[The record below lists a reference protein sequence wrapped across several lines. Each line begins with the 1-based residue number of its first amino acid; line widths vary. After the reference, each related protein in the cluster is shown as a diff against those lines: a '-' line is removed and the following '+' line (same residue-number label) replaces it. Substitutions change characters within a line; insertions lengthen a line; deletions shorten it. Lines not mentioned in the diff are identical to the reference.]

1 VAAEFLHALLPEHLL
16 LGLLFVLMVLEMLRV
31 DARAAGVL
39 MKLTLAAACVLLLRQ
54 YATGY
59 SAEVV
64 PEEIRVDGFAV
75 LAKLV
80 ILGCGLLW
88 CLLLRRG
95 ITFKAAFLASSSLL
109 GASIVMDSAGFAPL
123 FIGIELLSLPAFA
136 LMVHGAGASAASEGA
151 FKYLLL
157 SSVAT
162 ALLLF
167 GIALAYGVTGSLA
180 IEGFA
185 AALGSGSNQAAAAGV
200 LIASGF
206 FLKAA
211 VFPFHGW
218 APDAYASA
226 RLPVMGF
233 LASVVKGT
241 VVLALVRILSSV
253 VLDATIV
260 PAIGVLAVA
269 SIYFGNITAIR
280 QHAFRRLL
288 AYSSIA
294 HAGYMLFAFVDQT
307 GARPEDLLWYVAI
320 YAATVIV
327 AAAAF
332 EVLCPG
338 DTDDVRSLDGTFQA
352 HPFAA
357 AAFGLAMLSLAG
369 IPPLPGFFAKLF
381 IFKSVI
387 ASGYLVSAVI
397 AFVGSFIGVT
407 YYLGLFFRLFAA
419 EAPAEDAG
427 SSSVGKG

>member
-1 VAAEFLHALLPEHLL
+1 MPADFWTALLPDHLL
-16 LGLLFVLMVLEMLRV
+16 LGLLFAVMALEMLRV
-31 DARAAGVL
+31 DERVARPLLIV
-39 MKLTLAAACVLLLRQ
+39 TLAAAWAVLLRQ
-54 YATGY
+54 YATGN
-59 SAEVV
+59 AVTLVADEFR
-64 PEEIRVDGFAV
+64 IDRFAV

-80 ILGCGLLW
+80 IVGCGLLW
-88 CLLLRRG
+88 STLLRGRV
-95 ITFKAAFLASSSLL
+95 TFKTAFLASSSLL
-109 GASIVMDSAGFAPL
+109 GASVVMDSAGFVSL
-123 FIGIELLSLPAFA
+123 FIGVEMLSLPAFA
-136 LMVHGAGASAASEGA
+136 LMVHGAGDTAASEGA

-167 GIALAYGVTGSLA
+167 GIAFAYGATATLTIDGLTASLR
-180 IEGFA
+180 
-185 AALGSGSNQAAAAGV
+185 SGSAEAATAGI

-226 RLPVMGF
+226 RVPVTGF
-233 LASVVKGT
+233 LAAIVKGT
-241 VVLALVRILSSV
+241 VVLALVRIVSTV
-253 VLDATIV
+253 PLDAFA
-260 PAIGVLAVA
+260 PAIGVLAVL

-280 QHAFRRLL
+280 QQRFRRLL

-294 HAGYMLFAFVDQT
+294 HAGYMLFAFVDRT
-307 GARPEDLLWYVAI
+307 GSRPDDLLWYVAI

-332 EVLCPG
+332 TVLSPG
-338 DTDDVRSLDGTFQA
+338 ESDDLRRLDDTFRA
-352 HPFAA
+352 HPVAA
-357 AAFGLAMLSLAG
+357 LAFGLAMLSLAG

-387 ASGYLVSAVI
+387 ASGYLVAAVI

-407 YYLGLFFRLFAA
+407 YYLALFFRLFAT
-419 EAPAEDAG
+419 EAVVERADSASG
-427 SSSVGKG
+427 Q

>member
-1 VAAEFLHALLPEHLL
+1 MPADFWTALLPDHLL
-16 LGLLFVLMVLEMLRV
+16 LGLLFAVMALEMLRV
-31 DARAAGVL
+31 DERVARPLLIV
-39 MKLTLAAACVLLLRQ
+39 TLAAAWVVLLRQ
-54 YATGY
+54 YATGD
-59 SAEVV
+59 SVTLVADEFR
-64 PEEIRVDGFAV
+64 IDRFAV

-80 ILGCGLLW
+80 IVGCGLLW
-88 CLLLRRG
+88 STLLRGRV
-95 ITFKAAFLASSSLL
+95 TFKTAFLASSSLL
-109 GASIVMDSAGFAPL
+109 GASVVMDSAGFVSL
-123 FIGIELLSLPAFA
+123 FIGVEMLSLPAFA
-136 LMVHGAGASAASEGA
+136 LMVHGAGDTAASEGA

-167 GIALAYGVTGSLA
+167 GIAFAYGATATLTIDGLTASLR
-180 IEGFA
+180 
-185 AALGSGSNQAAAAGV
+185 SGSAEAATAGI

-226 RLPVMGF
+226 RVPVTGF
-233 LASVVKGT
+233 LAAIVKGT
-241 VVLALVRILSSV
+241 VVLALVRIVSTV
-253 VLDATIV
+253 PLDAFA
-260 PAIGVLAVA
+260 PAIGVLAVL

-280 QHAFRRLL
+280 QQRFRRLL

-294 HAGYMLFAFVDQT
+294 HAGYMLFAFVDRT
-307 GARPEDLLWYVAI
+307 GSRPDDLLWYVAI

-332 EVLCPG
+332 TVLSPG
-338 DTDDVRSLDGTFQA
+338 ESDDLRRLDDTFRA
-352 HPFAA
+352 HPVAA
-357 AAFGLAMLSLAG
+357 LAFGLAMLSLAG

-387 ASGYLVSAVI
+387 ASGYLVAAVI

-407 YYLGLFFRLFAA
+407 YYLALFFRLFAT
-419 EAPAEDAG
+419 EALVERADSASG
-427 SSSVGKG
+427 Q

>member
-1 VAAEFLHALLPEHLL
+1 MPADFWTALLPDHLL
-16 LGLLFVLMVLEMLRV
+16 LGLLFVVMALEMLRV
-31 DARAAGVL
+31 DERVAQPLLIV
-39 MKLTLAAACVLLLRQ
+39 TLAAAWVVLLRQ
-54 YATGY
+54 YATGD
-59 SAEVV
+59 SVTLVADEFR
-64 PEEIRVDGFAV
+64 IDRFAV

-80 ILGCGLLW
+80 IVGCGLLW
-88 CLLLRRG
+88 STLLRGRV
-95 ITFKAAFLASSSLL
+95 TFKTAFLASSSLL
-109 GASIVMDSAGFAPL
+109 GASVVMDSAGFVSL
-123 FIGIELLSLPAFA
+123 FIGVEMLSLPAFA
-136 LMVHGAGASAASEGA
+136 LMVHGAGDTAASEGA

-167 GIALAYGVTGSLA
+167 GIAFAYGATATLTIDGLTASLR
-180 IEGFA
+180 
-185 AALGSGSNQAAAAGV
+185 SGSAEAATAGI

-226 RLPVMGF
+226 RVPVTGF
-233 LASVVKGT
+233 LAAIVKGT
-241 VVLALVRILSSV
+241 VVLALVRIVSTV
-253 VLDATIV
+253 PLDAFA
-260 PAIGVLAVA
+260 PAIGVLAVL

-280 QHAFRRLL
+280 QQRFRRLL

-294 HAGYMLFAFVDQT
+294 HAGYMLFAFVDRT
-307 GARPEDLLWYVAI
+307 GSRPDDLLWYVAI

-332 EVLCPG
+332 TVLSPG
-338 DTDDVRSLDGTFQA
+338 ESDDLRRLDDTFRA
-352 HPFAA
+352 HPVAA
-357 AAFGLAMLSLAG
+357 LAFGLAMLSLAG

-387 ASGYLVSAVI
+387 ASGYLVAAVI

-407 YYLGLFFRLFAA
+407 YYLALFFRLFATEALA
-419 EAPAEDAG
+419 ERADSASG
-427 SSSVGKG
+427 R

>member
-1 VAAEFLHALLPEHLL
+1 MPADFWTALLPDHLL
-16 LGLLFVLMVLEMLRV
+16 LGLLFAVMALEMLRV
-31 DARAAGVL
+31 DERVARPLLIV
-39 MKLTLAAACVLLLRQ
+39 TLAAAWAVLLRQ
-54 YATGY
+54 YATGN
-59 SAEVV
+59 AVTLVADEFR
-64 PEEIRVDGFAV
+64 IDRFAV

-80 ILGCGLLW
+80 IVGCGLLW
-88 CLLLRRG
+88 STLLRGRV
-95 ITFKAAFLASSSLL
+95 TFKTAFLASSSLL
-109 GASIVMDSAGFAPL
+109 GASVVMDSAGFVSL
-123 FIGIELLSLPAFA
+123 FIGVEMLSLPAFA
-136 LMVHGAGASAASEGA
+136 LMVHGAGDTAASEGA

-167 GIALAYGVTGSLA
+167 GIAFAYGATATLTIDGLTTSLRTGSS
-180 IEGFA
+180 EA
-185 AALGSGSNQAAAAGV
+185 ATAGI

-226 RLPVMGF
+226 RVPVTGF
-233 LASVVKGT
+233 LAAIVKGT
-241 VVLALVRILSSV
+241 VVLALVRIVSTV
-253 VLDATIV
+253 PLDAFA
-260 PAIGVLAVA
+260 PAIGVLAVL

-280 QHAFRRLL
+280 QQRFRRLL

-294 HAGYMLFAFVDQT
+294 HAGYMLFAFVDRT
-307 GARPEDLLWYVAI
+307 GSRPDDLLWYVAI

-332 EVLCPG
+332 TVLSPG
-338 DTDDVRSLDGTFQA
+338 ESDDLRRLDDTFRA
-352 HPFAA
+352 HPVAA
-357 AAFGLAMLSLAG
+357 LAFGLAMLSLAG

-387 ASGYLVSAVI
+387 ASGYLVAAVI

-407 YYLGLFFRLFAA
+407 YYLALFFRLFAT
-419 EAPAEDAG
+419 EAVVERADSASG
-427 SSSVGKG
+427 Q

>member
-1 VAAEFLHALLPEHLL
+1 MPADFWTALLPDHLL
-16 LGLLFVLMVLEMLRV
+16 LGLLFAVMALEMLRV
-31 DARAAGVL
+31 DERVARPLLIV
-39 MKLTLAAACVLLLRQ
+39 TLAAAWAVLLRQ
-54 YATGY
+54 YATGN
-59 SAEVV
+59 AVTLVADEFR
-64 PEEIRVDGFAV
+64 IDRFAV

-80 ILGCGLLW
+80 IVGCGLLW
-88 CLLLRRG
+88 STLLRGRV
-95 ITFKAAFLASSSLL
+95 TFKTAFLASSSLL
-109 GASIVMDSAGFAPL
+109 GASVVMDSAGFVSL
-123 FIGIELLSLPAFA
+123 FIGVEMLSLPAFA
-136 LMVHGAGASAASEGA
+136 LMVHGAGDTAASEGA

-167 GIALAYGVTGSLA
+167 GIAFAYGATATLTIDGLTASLR
-180 IEGFA
+180 
-185 AALGSGSNQAAAAGV
+185 SGSAEAATAGI

-226 RLPVMGF
+226 RVPVTGF
-233 LASVVKGT
+233 LAAIVKGT
-241 VVLALVRILSSV
+241 VVLALVRIVSTV
-253 VLDATIV
+253 PLDAFA
-260 PAIGVLAVA
+260 PAIGVLAVL

-280 QHAFRRLL
+280 QQRFRRLL

-294 HAGYMLFAFVDQT
+294 HAGYMLFAFVDRT
-307 GARPEDLLWYVAI
+307 GSRPDDLLWYVAI

-332 EVLCPG
+332 TVLSPG
-338 DTDDVRSLDGTFQA
+338 ESDDLRRLDDTFRA
-352 HPFAA
+352 HPVAA
-357 AAFGLAMLSLAG
+357 LAFGLAMLSLAG

-387 ASGYLVSAVI
+387 ASGYLVAAVI

-407 YYLGLFFRLFAA
+407 YYLALFFRLFAT
-419 EAPAEDAG
+419 EALVERADSASG
-427 SSSVGKG
+427 Q

>member
-1 VAAEFLHALLPEHLL
+1 MPADFLYALLPDHLL
-16 LGLLFVLMVLEMLRV
+16 LALLLVLMLLEMLRV
-31 DARAAGVL
+31 SGRVVGPLVTITLGV
-39 MKLTLAAACVLLLRQ
+39 ACALLLRQ

-59 SAEVV
+59 AVDLV
-64 PEEIRVDGFAV
+64 PDEIRIDHFTV

-88 CLLLRRG
+88 SMLLRGRL
-95 ITFKAAFLASSSLL
+95 TFKSAFLSCSSLL
-109 GASIVMDSAGFAPL
+109 GASVVMDSAGFVSL
-123 FIGIELLSLPAFA
+123 FLGIEMLSLPAFA
-136 LMVHGAGASAASEGA
+136 LMVHRAGTTAASEGA

-157 SSVAT
+157 SSVAS

-167 GIALAYGVTGSLA
+167 GIALAYGVAGSLT

-185 AALGSGSNQAAAAGV
+185 AALDAGSTQATTAGI

-226 RLPVMGF
+226 HVNVTGF
-233 LASVVKGT
+233 LASIVKGT
-241 VVLALVRILSSV
+241 VILALVRVLSTVPLDPVIASV
-253 VLDATIV
+253 
-260 PAIGVLAVA
+260 IGVLAVL
-269 SIYFGNITAIR
+269 SIYFGNVTAIGQR
-280 QHAFRRLL
+280 GFRRLL

-294 HAGYMLFAFVDQT
+294 HAGYMLFAFVDRT
-307 GARPEDLLWYVAI
+307 GARADDLLWYVAI

-332 EVLCPG
+332 ATLCPG
-338 DTDDVRSLDGTFQA
+338 DSDDIRSLDGTFET
-352 HPFAA
+352 HPVASL
-357 AAFGLAMLSLAG
+357 AFGLAMLSLAG

-387 ASGYLVSAVI
+387 ASGYLAAAVI

-407 YYLGLFFRLFAA
+407 YYLSLFFRIFAT
-419 EAPAEDAG
+419 EAVADSAHSTPRRTQ
-427 SSSVGKG
+427 